1 MLRELAVLKGIQH
14 DHIASL
20 EMISLVRDELHV
32 FFPYVDKTL
41 HEVINPTGDPNGGRV
56 LPEQVVRIRAY
67 MIVVTSELTCSLPI
81 FSTDPSSLAPA
92 FRCYCLLPSA
102 WRLASQSQA

>member
-56 LPEQVVRIRAY
+56 LPERVVS
-67 MIVVTSELTCSLPI
+67 V
-81 FSTDPSSLAPA
+81 
-92 FRCYCLLPSA
+92 
-102 WRLASQSQA
+102 

>member
-1 MLRELAVLKGIQH
+1 MLRELAVLKGIKH

-20 EMISLVRDELHV
+20 ELISLAKDELHV

-56 LPEQVVRIRAY
+56 LPEAVVSIARLLFCARKVPRFSY
-67 MIVVTSELTCSLPI
+67 VCSN
-81 FSTDPSSLAPA
+81 FSTDSQASPPTSGCDRVLPPPRSLAP
-92 FRCYCLLPSA
+92 
-102 WRLASQSQA
+102 